1 MYDILTNTEKR
12 RMDMAVFSIA
22 FWLLTLVAM
31 IKVFIKMGY
40 AGWEAIVPLYN
51 VYILFK
57 ELYGS
62 GWKMLLTLIPLYNIY
77 VIIKFYLDLAHAF
90 GKTTGFGIGIL
101 FLSPIFMCI
110 LGFDD
115 STFTS
120 PVTE

>member
-1 MYDILTNTEKR
+1 
-12 RMDMAVFSIA
+12 
-22 FWLLTLVAM
+22 
-31 IKVFIKMGY
+31 
-40 AGWEAIVPLYN
+40 
-51 VYILFK
+51 
-57 ELYGS
+57 
-62 GWKMLLTLIPLYNIY
+62 MLLTLIPLYNIY

-90 GKTTGFGIGIL
+90 GKTTGFGIGLI

>member
-1 MYDILTNTEKR
+1 MEI
-12 RMDMAVFSIA
+12 FSLA
-22 FWLLTLVAM
+22 FCILTLVAM
-31 IKVFIKMGY
+31 IKVFVKMGY

-51 VYILFK
+51 AYILFK
-57 ELYGS
+57 ALYGN

-77 VIIKFYLDLAHAF
+77 VIIKLYLDLAHAF
-90 GKTTGFGIGIL
+90 GKTTGFGIGII

>member
-12 RMDMAVFSIA
+12 RIDMAVFSIA

-57 ELYGS
+57 
-62 GWKMLLTLIPLYNIY
+62 LIPLYNIY

-90 GKTTGFGIGIL
+90 GKTTGFGIGL
-101 FLSPIFMCI
+101 MFLTPIFMCI